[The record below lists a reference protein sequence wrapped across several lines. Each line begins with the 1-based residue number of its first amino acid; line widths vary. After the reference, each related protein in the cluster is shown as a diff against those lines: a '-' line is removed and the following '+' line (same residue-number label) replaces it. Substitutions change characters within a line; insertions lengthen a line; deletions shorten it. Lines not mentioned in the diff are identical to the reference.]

1 MLKRYVRS
9 KYLAYRKRFLYKQVI
24 LALLFVLFPAL
35 AMNSNAAK
43 VPDGDTLPLILRD
56 TPKPNY
62 GAPIPK
68 MISGR
73 VTRLD
78 GENTVQGIEGVSVTD
93 GYSVVKTDAAGTYA
107 LVPNASAVFVYITR
121 PSGYDVA
128 GSWYKSLAAKVDFTL
143 KAATEDE
150 NEYIFIH
157 VTDTHLSG
165 SPRSQKG
172 LSDFVTELNALT
184 PKPRFVLNSGDL
196 ISLSKALK
204 SSVATGQTDLRT
216 YVGIM
221 NNLDMPHYNVA
232 GDHTDSVYRIEDF
245 PRGDHRCGKPLYWE
259 YLGPNFFSFEYGKIH
274 FMAID
279 SSYHLG
285 KRQINGAEYPTLE
298 IQPMHQAWMKEDMSM
313 RTAGSFVVTAS
324 ETDLVEQCPG
334 FMEMAAE
341 NDVRFQL
348 TGDIHVLSEKQR
360 DVPYRTGG
368 ALAGCWWNPKCNQLC
383 PDLNP
388 QGYLIYRVVGERM
401 EHFYKGLRQRIAI
414 LSHRVGAPWQGV
426 VKIRAHVVQPQEGET
441 LQWSLDGQ
449 TWNEMEERGRPFYR
463 AVFEATVD
471 SARLSD
477 GLHQLQVRSA
487 QTGETRSR
495 NIVVVNGST
504 PVGLESD
511 AVLTFSTVAQTQK
524 KLGVRALKKPAA
536 PFGKVRVLFNNES
549 IGELDADAVKDYSF
563 AIPADRVEKAN
574 TLRFQFGEAGDG
586 MTISG
591 PVLTVQETQHR
602 DPRDQAIRTIKRAHW
617 GDDAMEWGGYVVGDG
632 GLLETPFIRKQR
644 VFCFVLESAA

>member
-1 MLKRYVRS
+1 MIYCRQKAQKAQKGLKGL
-9 KYLAYRKRFLYKQVI
+9 KGLNGFNLASYGLCRRDVSPPASGEKHNSPHQWVS
-24 LALLFVLFPAL
+24 LALVFVLLSAL
-35 AMNSNAAK
+35 TTNSNAVEATN
-43 VPDGDTLPLILRD
+43 GATLPLILRD

-62 GAPIPK
+62 GVPHPQ

-73 VTRLD
+73 ITRMEE
-78 GENTVQGIEGVSVTD
+78 GNKAQGVEDISVTD
-93 GYSVVKTDAAGTYA
+93 GYSVVKTDAAGAYS
-107 LVPNASAVFVYITR
+107 LVPDPSAVFVYITR
-121 PSGYDVA
+121 PSGYDVT
-128 GSWYKSLAAKVDFTL
+128 GSWYKPLAAEVGFTL
-143 KAATEDE
+143 KAAAEDE

-172 LSDFVTELNALT
+172 LSDFVTELNSLT
-184 PKPRFVLNSGDL
+184 PKPRFVVNSGDL

-232 GDHTDSVYRIEDF
+232 GDHTDSAYRMEDF
-245 PRGDHRCGKPLYWE
+245 PRGDHRCDKPLYWE
-259 YLGPNFFSFEYGKIH
+259 HLGPNFFSFEYGKIH

-298 IQPMHQAWMKEDMSM
+298 IQPMHQAWMKQDMSM
-313 RTAGSFVVTAS
+313 RKAGSFVVTAS

-388 QGYLIYRVVGERM
+388 QGYLVYRVVGERM
-401 EHFYKGLRQRIAI
+401 EHFYKGLGQRVAI
-414 LSHRVGAPWQGV
+414 LSHRVGAPWQG
-426 VKIRAHVVQPQEGET
+426 
-441 LQWSLDGQ
+441 
-449 TWNEMEERGRPFYR
+449 
-463 AVFEATVD
+463 
-471 SARLSD
+471 
-477 GLHQLQVRSA
+477 QV
-487 QTGETRSR
+487 E
-495 NIVVVNGST
+495 I
-504 PVGLESD
+504 
-511 AVLTFSTVAQTQK
+511 
-524 KLGVRALKKPAA
+524 
-536 PFGKVRVLFNNES
+536 
-549 IGELDADAVKDYSF
+549 
-563 AIPADRVEKAN
+563 
-574 TLRFQFGEAGDG
+574 
-586 MTISG
+586 
-591 PVLTVQETQHR
+591 
-602 DPRDQAIRTIKRAHW
+602 QA
-617 GDDAMEWGGYVVGDG
+617 
-632 GLLETPFIRKQR
+632 
-644 VFCFVLESAA
+644 